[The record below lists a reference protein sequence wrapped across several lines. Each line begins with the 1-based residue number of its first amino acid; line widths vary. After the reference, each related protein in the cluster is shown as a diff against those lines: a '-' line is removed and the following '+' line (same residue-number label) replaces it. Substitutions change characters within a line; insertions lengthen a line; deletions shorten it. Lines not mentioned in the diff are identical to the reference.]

1 KEHSDKPFGEDDFKF
16 TSNQIWTIYKD
27 GSIELSSSVTSNNA
41 SVVLARLGYSLQ
53 LPGEYHNYSYY
64 GRGPINNYADRK
76 TAQFIELHKSTVK
89 DQFVPWPNPQ
99 SMSNNEDVRWA
110 ALTNDSGQGVL
121 FVAKDRLSTSALEYS
136 ELELTFAPHP
146 HQLPRSSGVHLHLDA
161 AVTGLGGN
169 SCGQGP
175 PLEKD
180 RVKAVPTSLGFLI
193 RPVRQANLREQ
204 AHVAA
209 AGDVPI
215 SITRASSGEV
225 SVLSGN
231 AVEPIVYS
239 VNNGKAK
246 RYTAAFDLRQGGN
259 VTAWYQG
266 NEKLKV
272 TQQYT
277 KIETVP
283 MEVVFASSQ
292 ETGEGNAANLL
303 DGDPSSI
310 WHTMYSVTVA
320 QYPHWVDFDA
330 GSIKTIKGFT
340 FLPRQDGSNGDIKD
354 YKIQVSK
361 DGKNWEDLMSASF
374 ERSKKLK
381 TVRFEN
387 PVKGRYI
394 RFTALSSQRGD
405 DFASGAEFAVIA
417 E

>member
-1 KEHSDKPFGEDDFKF
+1 LLYGNKQIIREGEGPRLDVLRAPVDNDNWAYQQWFEKGLHNLKHKVLSADSYTRKDGALILTYTVESQAPYGASLLGGTSGTYSLKEHSDKQFGEDDFKF

-27 GSIELSSSVTSNNA
+27 GSIEVSSSVTSNNA

-193 RPVRQANLREQ
+193 RPVQQANLREQ

-225 SVLSGN
+225 S
-231 AVEPIVYS
+231 
-239 VNNGKAK
+239 
-246 RYTAAFDLRQGGN
+246 
-259 VTAWYQG
+259 
-266 NEKLKV
+266 
-272 TQQYT
+272 
-277 KIETVP
+277 
-283 MEVVFASSQ
+283 
-292 ETGEGNAANLL
+292 
-303 DGDPSSI
+303 
-310 WHTMYSVTVA
+310 
-320 QYPHWVDFDA
+320 
-330 GSIKTIKGFT
+330 
-340 FLPRQDGSNGDIKD
+340 
-354 YKIQVSK
+354 
-361 DGKNWEDLMSASF
+361 
-374 ERSKKLK
+374 
-381 TVRFEN
+381 
-387 PVKGRYI
+387 
-394 RFTALSSQRGD
+394 
-405 DFASGAEFAVIA
+405 
-417 E
+417 